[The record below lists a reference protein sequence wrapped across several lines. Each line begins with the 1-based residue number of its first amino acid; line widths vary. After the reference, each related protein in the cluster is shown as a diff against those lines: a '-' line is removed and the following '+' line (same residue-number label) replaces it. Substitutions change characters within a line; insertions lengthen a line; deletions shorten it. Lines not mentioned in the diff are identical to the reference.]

1 LSKNGGGFMSN
12 KILVVDDEENIVELV
27 KFNLENEGYQVI
39 TAYDGEEALKKVE
52 EVHPNLIILDLM
64 LPKLDGFDVCRQ
76 IRKDSKLSK
85 IPIIMLSAK
94 GEEIDKIL
102 GLELG
107 ADDYVTKPFSPRELL
122 ARVKAILRRA
132 KKKGEKEEEIIALGD
147 IKMDLTKYRVQVDGS
162 EISLT
167 PKEFDLLAILMT
179 HPGQV
184 FSRSYL
190 LDELWGYDY
199 HGDTRTVDVHI
210 RRLRKKISN
219 YSDEESILTV
229 RGVGYKFKEVKD

>member
-1 LSKNGGGFMSN
+1 MSN

-27 KFNLENEGYQVI
+27 KFNLEKDGYQVT

-52 EVHPNLIILDLM
+52 EVHPNLVVLDLM

-122 ARVKAILRRA
+122 ARVKAILRRV
-132 KKKGEKEEEIIALGD
+132 KKKSEKEEEIIALGD
-147 IKMDLTKYRVQVDGS
+147 IKVDLTKYRVEVDGS

-167 PKEFDLLAILMT
+167 PKEFDLLAVLMT

-219 YSDEESILTV
+219 HSDKESILTV
-229 RGVGYKFKEVKD
+229 RGVGYKFKEIKS

>member
-1 LSKNGGGFMSN
+1 MSN

-52 EVHPNLIILDLM
+52 EGHPNLIVLDLM

>member
-1 LSKNGGGFMSN
+1 MSN

-27 KFNLENEGYQVI
+27 KFNLEKEGYQVV

-52 EVHPNLIILDLM
+52 DVHPNLIVLDLM

-76 IRKDSKLSK
+76 IRKDSKLNK

-122 ARVKAILRRA
+122 ARVKAILRRV
-132 KKKGEKEEEIIALGD
+132 KNKSDKEEEVIALGD
-147 IKMDLTKYRVQVDGS
+147 IKIDLTKYRVEVDS
-162 EISLT
+162 EEINLT

-190 LDELWGYDY
+190 FDELWGYDY

-219 YSDEESILTV
+219 HSNQESILTV
-229 RGVGYKFKEVKD
+229 RGVGYKFKEMKS

>member
-1 LSKNGGGFMSN
+1 MSN